1 MICVSLDEQYSANYL
16 TLLTKACFAEV
27 RMDRMTLSLDDVK
40 TIFSHPAT
48 LIATYRPGN
57 VDDRT
62 RRSYLFA
69 AIEAGAAYVDVEV
82 DSDNAYK
89 KEIVKK
95 ARSKGCTV
103 IISFHDH
110 EKTPEEEELRDIVSL
125 CFREGARIAKVA
137 CMVNSPADNAR
148 LLGLLGREDLKGK
161 LVVVGM
167 GEKGRITRV
176 AAPLLG
182 SPFTFAS
189 LAKGKETAEGQIE
202 KERLEEI
209 MRLIDGK

>member
-1 MICVSLDEQYSANYL
+1 MICVSMDEQYSANYL
-16 TLLTKACFAEV
+16 TLLNKIGFAEV
-27 RMDRMTLSLDDVK
+27 RMDRMALSLDDVR

-48 LIATYRPGN
+48 LIATYRPGA
-57 VDDRT
+57 VDDCA

-69 AIEAGAAYVDVEV
+69 AIDSGASYVDVEV

-89 KEIVKK
+89 KEIVER
-95 ARSKGCTV
+95 ARLKGCKV

-110 EKTPEEEELRDIVSL
+110 EKTPEEEELKSIVSL
-125 CFREGARIAKVA
+125 CFREGAEIAKVA
-137 CMVNSPADNAR
+137 CRVNLPADNGK

-167 GEKGRITRV
+167 GRKGRITRV
-176 AAPLLG
+176 AATYLG

-189 LAKGKETAEGQIE
+189 LAIGRETGEGQIE
-202 KERLEEI
+202 EARLEEI
-209 MRLIDGK
+209 MGLIDGE